1 MDDSIIKFILERL
14 NNTTEINLEILKD
27 IITDY
32 RKLCK
37 FQRIIINMLTLTISA
52 GLLYYIFSIV

>member
-1 MDDSIIKFILERL
+1 MDSSIIKYMLERL
-14 NNTTEINLEILKD
+14 NHTTETNLGILKD

-37 FQRIIINMLTLTISA
+37 FQRIIIDILTLLILA
-52 GLLYYIFSIV
+52 GILYYVFSIV